1 MNFEEQQKMLFLIP
15 EASLLAI
22 EVRYYNFR
30 QSKKVK
36 IKQTKIYAPTNAWS
50 KLMYLEN

>member
-36 IKQTKIYAPTNAWS
+36 NKINKDPCTY
-50 KLMYLEN
+50 